1 MKLIVAIIQID
12 DVASVIRHLA
22 KSGFS
27 STKLTSTGGFLKEGN
42 VTIIVGVEKER
53 LEEAIEIISK
63 YSHSRVKSVTAPSF
77 SDMRDASAAD
87 VTVGG
92 ATVFVLDCEQFL
104 RF

>member
-12 DVASVIRHLA
+12 DVASVIRNLT
-22 KSGFS
+22 KNGFY
-27 STKLTSTGGFLKEGN
+27 STKLTSAGGFLKEGN
-42 VTIIVGVEKER
+42 MTIMIGVEKEK
-53 LEEAIEIISK
+53 LEEAIEIINK
-63 YSHSRVKSVTAPSF
+63 YSHVRVKSVSAPTFDETRS
-77 SDMRDASAAD
+77 SLTE

>member
-1 MKLIVAIIQID
+1 MKLILAIIQLD

-22 KSGFS
+22 KSGFF
-27 STKLTSTGGFLKEGN
+27 STKLTSAGGFLKEGN
-42 VTIIVGVEKER
+42 VTIMVGVEEER
-53 LEEAIEIISK
+53 LEEALDIINK
-63 YSHSRVKSVTAPSF
+63 FSHSRSKLVPTPSLD
-77 SDMRDASAAD
+77 SMDSSLTE

>member
-1 MKLIVAIIQID
+1 VKLILAIIQLD

-22 KSGFS
+22 KSGFF
-27 STKLTSTGGFLKEGN
+27 STKLTSAGGFLKEGN
-42 VTIIVGVEKER
+42 VTIMVGVEEER
-53 LEEAIEIISK
+53 LEEALDIINK
-63 YSHSRVKSVTAPSF
+63 FSHSRSKLVPTPSLD
-77 SDMRDASAAD
+77 SMDSSLTE